1 MKDKK
6 KIPFGTT
13 FGVAAVWF
21 GAHVGG
27 GFATGNQTR
36 AFFVR
41 FGYSSIF
48 LPMIIILLIGF
59 VYYEGL
65 LLLKIIMNIIIIIGL
80 KNFMHLMEKF
90 QDIFLI

>member
-65 LLLKIIMNIIIIIGL
+65 LFA
-80 KNFMHLMEKF
+80 KNHNEYNYHNWIEKLHLMEKF

>member
-6 KIPFGTT
+6 KIQFGTT

-27 GFATGNQTR
+27 GFATGNQSR

-41 FGYSSIF
+41 FGY
-48 LPMIIILLIGF
+48 LLVLFIMKAYF
-59 VYYEGL
+59 
-65 LLLKIIMNIIIIIGL
+65 LLKIIMNIIIIIGL

>member
-48 LPMIIILLIGF
+48 LPMI
-59 VYYEGL
+59 
-65 LLLKIIMNIIIIIGL
+65 MT
-80 KNFMHLMEKF
+80 
-90 QDIFLI
+90 